1 MSAHVSDDP
10 HPETIGTRRAPQF
23 DVRPMADGLHSLR
36 LWGSLP
42 AGWSGHLTLGLA
54 RASIG
59 IERGHARRQQGSW
72 EAEFHIRPARPNR
85 DDAPDPAAIDY
96 ARLLA
101 RRAPVTPVAI
111 ELTDYRVHPL
121 LDTIALEVEGIDS
134 MGFLGSLLGR
144 LAFLSLFPEEMKIET
159 RGIHVADSFRLRSLA
174 GRAPSSEAPRALDRM
189 LDDLIRRSRVGSPV

>member
-1 MSAHVSDDP
+1 MSAFVSDDP
-10 HPETIGTRRAPQF
+10 QPETIASRRSPQF
-23 DVRPMADGLHSLR
+23 DIRPMGAGLHSLR

-72 EAEFHIRPARPNR
+72 EAEFHVRPARPNSENP
-85 DDAPDPAAIDY
+85 PDPATIDY

-101 RRAPVTPVAI
+101 RRAPVTPVPI

-121 LDTIALEVEGIDS
+121 LDTIALEVEGVDS

-159 RGIHVADSFRLRSLA
+159 RGTQVADSFRLRSLA
-174 GRAPSSEAPRALDRM
+174 GRPPSPEAPRVLDRM
-189 LDDLIRRSRVGSPV
+189 MHELVRRTRVGPPV